1 MKKLLLLVI
10 AAIIIGGCGP
20 TGDPEGQDWCYRW
33 DFRLDDNGFNIQ
45 NGSWV
50 YGYGLLT
57 DGSGSLIFNY
67 GHDAFVAANYAIVG
81 VMRPIG
87 VSGDIAVSASG
98 DIFGISASF
107 NTTLP
112 AAMSNYPAI
121 FQPQELGISGNAINV
136 TVQTSQDLYV
146 SLIEVRGNG
155 SNPFPVNM
163 CDNSVPL
170 TPGTDTP
177 TPVLTN
183 TSTLTAT
190 STLTRT
196 PTPTF
201 TPSPTSENDWTC
213 DFDLTASIVPFT
225 IPEFATGG
233 SGDPIGEFT
242 AGLGAIPR
250 DGDPGGGD
258 GVRQL
263 FLDWVTTLPDVRSVS
278 VVLDLAKGSFFYAP
292 PNAVFALWDDGV
304 LLATQDS
311 AGGTDITIN
320 WTGIVAIANHIGVSI
335 TTSHEHSATYSGYAV
350 VKHVIIEGNG
360 ANPCLEPT
368 PTPTVSPTPAGS
380 TSTPTATPVGFWTC
394 TFNFGNSASD
404 WVSVYNAQWGFSV
417 DDVGAWRAKTVTP
430 RNSMGIRY
438 NASGTMPLRTI
449 RIRGRTYGTRTDD
462 EDELNFRFYNG
473 SSWTSFTQ
481 LSYNN
486 TLFDQVITLSQ
497 NATRVE
503 IYLTVT
509 QTNVKPVELY
519 LVTLQGQG
527 GKDPCNTATPTAT
540 AAGTITTRTPR
551 AGSTGTL
558 TPNPLVTGTPRP
570 YTRTPIALPTF
581 GAITFAPG
589 TPGTGTPGTG
599 TPSTGTPS
607 QGEQNAVKGMEGGN
621 ATSWGFFGV
630 LTDWIEQTGSNV
642 SGMFGDFLDAPPV
655 AIPGLPRCMT
665 APLEHDICAIYY
677 ILDWTLL
684 APDTPGAL
692 IVPLLQLLLAFYSFL
707 YFVRWVFRIIRL
719 GVSLTNVGG

>member
-1 MKKLLLLVI
+1 MRKFLLLIL
-10 AAIIIGGCGP
+10 AAIVIGGCGP

-57 DGSGSLIFNY
+57 DNTGLLIFNY
-67 GHDAFVAANYAIVG
+67 GHDAFVTANYAIVG
-81 VMRPIG
+81 VMRPLA

-98 DIFGISASF
+98 DIFGISAAF
-107 NTTLP
+107 TTTLP

-136 TVQTSQDLYV
+136 TVQTSQDLYI

-201 TPSPTSENDWTC
+201 TPSPTSESDWTC
-213 DFDLTASIVPFT
+213 DFDLTESIVPFG
-225 IPEFATGG
+225 IPNFEN
-233 SGDPIGEFT
+233 GEP
-242 AGLGAIPR
+242 AGQWQLGLGVIP
-250 DGDPGGGD
+250 GD
-258 GVRQL
+258 GIVLGSDRVRQA
-263 FLDWVTTLPDVRSVS
+263 FIRWETTLPDLRSVK
-278 VVLDLAKGSFFYAP
+278 VILDYEKGSFFYAP
-292 PNAVFALWDDGV
+292 PNAARTLFADADILDNDD
-304 LLATQDS
+304 LS
-311 AGGTDITIN
+311 NGTNVEIT
-320 WTGIVAIANHIGVSI
+320 WTGSTSISNSIDVSV
-335 TTSHEHSATYSGYAV
+335 TTSHQHEDNPTFSGYAII
-350 VKHVIIEGNG
+350 KRVIMEGNG

-368 PTPTVSPTPAGS
+368 PTPTL
-380 TSTPTATPVGFWTC
+380 TPTSSGPTATPTRTPVGFWTC
-394 TFNFGNSASD
+394 TFNFANSDED
-404 WVSVYNAQWGFSV
+404 WIAVYNAQWGFSV
-417 DDVGAWRAKTVTP
+417 DDVGAWRAKTVSP
-430 RNSMGIRY
+430 KNSLGIRY
-438 NASGTMPLRTI
+438 NATGTMPLRTI
-449 RIRGRTYGTRTDD
+449 RIRGRTYGTRVDD
-462 EDELNFRFYNG
+462 PEELNFRFYNG

-481 LSYNN
+481 VSYNN
-486 TLFDQVITLSQ
+486 MLFDQTFTLTQ

-509 QTNVKPVELY
+509 QTNVAPVEIY

-527 GKDPCNTATPTAT
+527 GTDPCSTATPTVTAT
-540 AAGTITTRTPR
+540 GSTQTITPR

-558 TPNPLVTGTPRP
+558 TPNPLITSTPRP
-570 YTRTPIALPTF
+570 FTRTPISIPTF
-581 GAITFAPG
+581 GNITFAPG

-607 QGEQNAVKGMEGGN
+607 QGEQNAVGNMEGGN
-621 ATSWGFFGV
+621 ETSWGFGGV
-630 LTDWIEQTGSNV
+630 IGDWLGQTAQNV
-642 SGMFGDFLDAPPV
+642 SNMFDAFLTTPPQ
-655 AIPGLPRCMT
+655 AIEGLPLCMT
-665 APLEHDICAIYY
+665 RPLESDICAIYY

-692 IVPLLQLLLAFYSFL
+692 IIPMLQIILAFYSFL

-719 GVSLTNVGG
+719 GASITNVGG